1 MVNKHKITPEIQEM
15 VAKLAREQ
23 VEKILVSEL
32 SSDTSNAHTVPT
44 INEDKAQKIHEMSTH
59 SFMFTNTEMQKL
71 LVKTL
76 AKKQLTQ
83 DQLAS
88 MVGCSR
94 GVIAAIKN
102 ANRRVNKLSVLSVF
116 ETLGVKDKYEKLL
129 ESYLP
134 SHEQSIVKKS
144 SIKKIDDIDEEA
156 SKTLLHKVYNLF
168 NKHIA
173 KTSQNF
179 MPLKVVMDNMEY
191 NFETR
196 ATARKWVRLK
206 GSEGHWSI
214 TSVMNKATGREMEI
228 ISMGSSA
235 NDQAAREVLMH
246 EIRVKA
252 SNLLKKSDRE
262 KGLGWRDLQQS
273 LRSVGANAANAK
285 LGVAQLMK
293 EGLVERYEK
302 GGKVFVRLAD
312 HKVQR
317 PVISQQELFS
327 GRGLPALSEI
337 EESESTDQQSTDA
350 VADEYYIKTS
360 IQNCHIYFSDK
371 MRKEIRTALVSSN
384 YSANDNVSQELLSE
398 RVKAQANKVDSIV
411 NYESKG
417 IQRHFKLNL
426 TTVGKFLKGDVP
438 LQIDDL
444 RVLCSVV
451 QKEELLG
458 NLMTENKVEI
468 FHLIDDK

>member
-1 MVNKHKITPEIQEM
+1 MVNKQKITPEIQEM

-32 SSDTSNAHTVPT
+32 SSDTSDAHTVTT
-44 INEDKAQKIHEMSTH
+44 INDNKVKKMTTH
-59 SFMFTNTEMQKL
+59 SFMYTNTEMQKL

-88 MVGCSR
+88 MSGCSR
-94 GVIAAIKN
+94 GVISAIKN
-102 ANRRVNKLSVLSVF
+102 ANRRVNKVSVLSVF
-116 ETLGVKDKYEKLL
+116 ETLGVRDKYEKLL
-129 ESYLP
+129 ESYP
-134 SHEQSIVKKS
+134 APQEMSVIRKKS
-144 SIKKIDDIDEEA
+144 IDQIDSIDEEA
-156 SKTLLHKVYNLF
+156 NKTLLHKVYNLF

-173 KTSQNF
+173 KTSQKF

-191 NFETR
+191 NFENRTLGS
-196 ATARKWVRLK
+196 KWIRLK
-206 GSEGHWSI
+206 ASEGHWSI
-214 TSVMNKATGREMEI
+214 TSVMNNATGREMEI
-228 ISMGSSA
+228 LSMGSSA
-235 NDQAAREVLMH
+235 NDDAARKVLMH

-252 SNLLKKSDRE
+252 TNLLKKSDRE
-262 KGLGWRDLQQS
+262 KGLGWRHLQQS
-273 LRSVGANAANAK
+273 LRTVGANAANAK

-293 EGLVERYEK
+293 EGIVERYEK
-302 GGKVFVRLAD
+302 EGKVFVRLLD
-312 HKVQR
+312 SKVQR
-317 PVISQQELFS
+317 PVSSQQELFS

-337 EESESTDQQSTDA
+337 KESENADQENTPAA
-350 VADEYYIKTS
+350 VTDEYYIKTS

-398 RVKAQANKVDSIV
+398 RVKTQANKVDSIV

-426 TTVGKFLKGDVP
+426 TTVGKFLKGEIP

-444 RVLCSVV
+444 RVLCAVV